1 MCSSKDRLN
10 QWFIV
15 IESQFR
21 IFIKLVHF
29 LERRNYCCLPFSKMN
44 YNLNVKFHFL
54 NLRWIRN
61 ISPKVK
67 AQHFKPSK
75 PGKPSNQPSR
85 KNLFCL
91 NCHYMCTTIVLA
103 RFQLKIHL
111 TPMLL
116 EFIKVTKRKSPFH
129 GINTI
134 SYQSIHCSSNE
145 EICCAKE
152 KVHLGK
158 PSSNLRCFQKLFRK
172 QGVWGSDRFHTSIY
186 FFKHHATPFKHL

>member
-61 ISPKVK
+61 TSPKVK

-91 NCHYMCTTIVLA
+91 NCHYMCTTIVLVQF
-103 RFQLKIHL
+103 RLKIHL

-134 SYQSIHCSSNE
+134 SFQSIHCSSNE
-145 EICCAKE
+145 EICCAKIKRKNPLMAE
-152 KVHLGK
+152 KKHYFEVKFPKVGRQHSMRWQCAHLLWEK
-158 PSSNLRCFQKLFRK
+158 MSN
-172 QGVWGSDRFHTSIY
+172 
-186 FFKHHATPFKHL
+186 